1 MRLKFAGQ
9 SRRMLI
15 RTAFVAALF
24 FGTSAFDCIAHA
36 ASIRIV
42 ALGASNTNG
51 KGVGSGDA
59 WPSVLQRLL
68 QARGYDVIV
77 TVNAMNGRTSS
88 TILGLVDSAVTP
100 GTQVV
105 IFDIGMANDRKTG
118 VSRAETQAHKA
129 EIEARIRAHGARPI
143 FAPYEGCARQP
154 DGRHLSVGGH
164 AQVAARLV
172 PLVIASAHPH

>member
-1 MRLKFAGQ
+1 M
-9 SRRMLI
+9 
-15 RTAFVAALF
+15 RTAVVAALSI
-24 FGTSAFDCIAHA
+24 GTSAFIGTAHA
-36 ASIRIV
+36 TSIHIV

-51 KGVGSGDA
+51 KGVGSENA

-68 QARGYDVIV
+68 QARGYDVTV

-105 IFDIGMANDRKTG
+105 IFDIGMANDRKVG
-118 VSRAETQAHKA
+118 VSPAETRAHKA

-172 PLVIASAHPH
+172 PSVIAGAKRGD